1 MTKPKR
7 RPLAEAIGGDT
18 PVKAAEKPVERSK
31 AVEVAKA
38 APSGQRPSRA
48 NTQFVGGHF
57 PPEVRKQLRMLAAEQ
72 DKTSQQL
79 VAEGLNLMF
88 QSYGKT
94 ACAPTGKD

>member
-1 MTKPKR
+1 MAKPKR
-7 RPLAEAIGGDT
+7 IPLAEQM
-18 PVKAAEKPVERSK
+18 AEKSTVITPERPVERPKPSE
-31 AVEVAKA
+31 AVKP